1 MVTHFNCIH
10 SFFVE
15 HLLSCGLS
23 NSKQPVILI
32 ACDKKKNIVT
42 IDDMQYVYLTIID
55 NMTNL
60 KYMVKHKI
68 KDVTQLMTLLEI
80 SS

>member
-1 MVTHFNCIH
+1 MAFPIQNKQ
-10 SFFVE
+10 
-15 HLLSCGLS
+15 LYLSS
-23 NSKQPVILI
+23 VI
-32 ACDKKKNIVT
+32 KKKNIVT